1 MRARLPTQDIVYL
14 ADQRHAP
21 YGDRTHAELR
31 GLLAA
36 NIASLEEAGVDAIVM
51 GCNTSCSIAACY
63 GWPEHRVPVL
73 DLIAA
78 AAEAVAR
85 SGAKRIAVLA
95 TTATAGSGAYG
106 DAIRRLVPQARVEEV
121 AAPALVPLV
130 EAGKLDGEEPRAAVA
145 AACAYFA
152 APFDAIVLACT
163 HYPLLDA
170 HFAAVLG
177 QRSARIDPAVAQ
189 SERTAAYVATR
200 SGNHT
205 NGHARGQTRYL
216 TSGPLDH
223 FKSGLAQILGPLL
236 PNDDI
241 AQVPYATPNAVP
253 NTL

>member
-51 GCNTSCSIAACY
+51 GCNTSCSIAARY

-170 HFAAVLG
+170 SFAKALGPNVL
-177 QRSARIDPAVAQ
+177 RLDPALVQAERAAAFALA
-189 SERTAAYVATR
+189 SPAEAGRTRYVTTGPIEPYRTAIEA
-200 SGNHT
+200 
-205 NGHARGQTRYL
+205 L
-216 TSGPLDH
+216 
-223 FKSGLAQILGPLL
+223 LGPLGPGDSVAHAPHSL
-236 PNDDI
+236 
-241 AQVPYATPNAVP
+241 ARST
-253 NTL
+253 